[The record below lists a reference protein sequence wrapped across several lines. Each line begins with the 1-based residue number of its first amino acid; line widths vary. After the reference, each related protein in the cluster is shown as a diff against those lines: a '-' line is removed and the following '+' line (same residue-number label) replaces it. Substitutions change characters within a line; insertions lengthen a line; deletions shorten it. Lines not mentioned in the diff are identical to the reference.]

1 MAYSKSNNSKHV
13 RALQFEIFP
22 NEEQKLLIEKTFGC
36 CRKVYNLIIADK
48 LAYYEKYNIDKDFT
62 PAPYKKIYL
71 YLKEPDS
78 TAFAN
83 VQQHANRAF
92 AQWIKDKENKSKKN
106 KSGKPRFKKKGK
118 CRPSYTTSFTN
129 NNIEL
134 IGNKLKVPKV
144 GLIDILLHREL
155 PDWAQKIQSVTIFRT
170 PIGTYKA
177 SILFKYEIQAPT
189 KILSSVLGLDF
200 SMSDLYVDS
209 EGFCANYPK
218 FFRQKQEKLAKEQRK
233 LSRCKKGSKNYFK
246 QLRKVNKIHYAITN
260 QRKDY
265 LHKLT
270 TYLANNYDVIAIE
283 TLNLKGMA
291 SKDGFK
297 LGKSVHDVAFSYF
310 TSLLEYKLNDRG
322 GKLEKVDRFF
332 PSSQTCNH
340 CHNKFPITKDLSVR
354 QWECPNCHTIN
365 DRDANAAK
373 NIRDEAMRLLG
384 ITAPIKAVELEGNS
398 GIVCR

>member
-1 MAYSKSNNSKHV
+1 MSYRNDDTHV
-13 RALQFEIFP
+13 RAVQFEIFP
-22 NEEQKLLIEKTFGC
+22 NEEQKRFIEKTIGC
-36 CRKVYNLIIADK
+36 ARKVYNLITADK
-48 LAYYEKYNIDKDFT
+48 LAYYEKTNKNKYFY
-62 PAPYKKIYL
+62 PASYKKTYPYL
-71 YLKEPDS
+71 EEVDS
-78 TAFAN
+78 SALAN
-83 VQQHANRAF
+83 VQVNADRAF
-92 AQWIKDKENKSKKN
+92 SDWKQDQNDKTKKV
-106 KSGKPRFKKKGK
+106 KKGKPRFKKKGK
-118 CRPSYTTSFTN
+118 CRPSYTTSNTSD
-129 NNIEL
+129 NI
-134 IGNKLKVPKV
+134 KLKDGKLKLPKMDW
-144 GLIDILLHREL
+144 IDILMHRPL
-155 PDWAQKIQSVTIFRT
+155 PSWAKEIKKVTVFRT

-189 KILSSVLGLDF
+189 KVLSSVLGLDF

-218 FFRQKQEKLAKEQRK
+218 FYRQKQEKLAKEQRK

-384 ITAPIKAVELEGNS
+384 ITAPTKAVELKGNS

>member
-1 MAYSKSNNSKHV
+1 MSYRNDDTHV
-13 RALQFEIFP
+13 RAVQFEIFP
-22 NEEQKLLIEKTFGC
+22 NEEQKRFIEKTIGC
-36 CRKVYNLIIADK
+36 ARKVYNLITADK
-48 LAYYEKYNIDKDFT
+48 LAYYEKTNKNKYFY
-62 PAPYKKIYL
+62 PASYKKTYPYL
-71 YLKEPDS
+71 EEVDS
-78 TAFAN
+78 SALAN
-83 VQQHANRAF
+83 VQVNADRAF
-92 AQWIKDKENKSKKN
+92 SDWKQDQNDKTKKV
-106 KSGKPRFKKKGK
+106 KKGKPRFKKKGK
-118 CRPSYTTSFTN
+118 CRPSYTTSNTSD
-129 NNIEL
+129 NI
-134 IGNKLKVPKV
+134 KLKDGKLKLPKMDW
-144 GLIDILLHREL
+144 IDILMHRPL
-155 PDWAQKIQSVTIFRT
+155 PSWAKEIKKVTVFRT

-189 KILSSVLGLDF
+189 KVLSSVLGLDF

-310 TSLLEYKLNDRG
+310 TSLLGYKLNDRG

>member
-1 MAYSKSNNSKHV
+1 MSYRNDDTHV
-13 RALQFEIFP
+13 RAVQFEIFP
-22 NEEQKLLIEKTFGC
+22 NEEQKRFIEKTIGC
-36 CRKVYNLIIADK
+36 ARKVYNLITADK
-48 LAYYEKYNIDKDFT
+48 LAYYEKTNKNKYFY
-62 PAPYKKIYL
+62 PASYKKTYPYL
-71 YLKEPDS
+71 EEVDS
-78 TAFAN
+78 SALAN
-83 VQQHANRAF
+83 VQVNADRAF
-92 AQWIKDKENKSKKN
+92 SDWKQDQNDKTKKV
-106 KSGKPRFKKKGK
+106 KKGKPRFKKKGK
-118 CRPSYTTSFTN
+118 CRPSYTTSNTSD
-129 NNIEL
+129 NI
-134 IGNKLKVPKV
+134 KLKDGKLKLPKMDW
-144 GLIDILLHREL
+144 IDILMHRPL
-155 PDWAQKIQSVTIFRT
+155 PSWAKEIKKVTVFRT

-189 KILSSVLGLDF
+189 KVLSSVLGLDF

-340 CHNKFPITKDLSVR
+340 CHNNSTFPVR
-354 QWECPNCHTIN
+354 N
-365 DRDANAAK
+365 
-373 NIRDEAMRLLG
+373 LG
-384 ITAPIKAVELEGNS
+384 
-398 GIVCR
+398 

>member
-1 MAYSKSNNSKHV
+1 MSYRNDDTHV
-13 RALQFEIFP
+13 RAVQFEIFP
-22 NEEQKLLIEKTFGC
+22 NEEQKRFIEKTIGC
-36 CRKVYNLIIADK
+36 ARKVYNLITADK
-48 LAYYEKYNIDKDFT
+48 LAYYEKTNKNKYFY
-62 PAPYKKIYL
+62 PASYKKTYPYL
-71 YLKEPDS
+71 EEVDS
-78 TAFAN
+78 SALAN
-83 VQQHANRAF
+83 VQVNADRAF
-92 AQWIKDKENKSKKN
+92 SDWKQDQNDKTKKV
-106 KSGKPRFKKKGK
+106 KKGKPRFKKKGK
-118 CRPSYTTSFTN
+118 CRPSYTTSNTSD
-129 NNIEL
+129 NI
-134 IGNKLKVPKV
+134 KLKDGKLKLPKMDW
-144 GLIDILLHREL
+144 IDILMHRPL
-155 PDWAQKIQSVTIFRT
+155 PSWAKEIKKVTVFRT

-189 KILSSVLGLDF
+189 KVLSSVLGLDF

-218 FFRQKQEKLAKEQRK
+218 FFRKKQEKLAKEQRK

-310 TSLLEYKLNDRG
+310 TSLLGYKLNDRG

-354 QWECPNCHTIN
+354 QWECPNCHSIN

>member
-1 MAYSKSNNSKHV
+1 MSYRNDDTHV
-13 RALQFEIFP
+13 RAVQFEIFP
-22 NEEQKLLIEKTFGC
+22 NEEQKRFIEKTIGC
-36 CRKVYNLIIADK
+36 ARKVYNLITADK
-48 LAYYEKYNIDKDFT
+48 LAYYEKTNKNKYFY
-62 PAPYKKIYL
+62 PASYKKTYPYL
-71 YLKEPDS
+71 EEVDS
-78 TAFAN
+78 SALAN
-83 VQQHANRAF
+83 VQVNADRAF
-92 AQWIKDKENKSKKN
+92 SDWKQDQNDKTKKV
-106 KSGKPRFKKKGK
+106 KKGKPRFKKKGK
-118 CRPSYTTSFTN
+118 CRPSYTTSNTSD
-129 NNIEL
+129 NI
-134 IGNKLKVPKV
+134 KLKDGKLKLPKMDW
-144 GLIDILLHREL
+144 IDILMHRPL
-155 PDWAQKIQSVTIFRT
+155 PSWAKEIKKVTVFRT

-189 KILSSVLGLDF
+189 KVLSSVLGLDF

-218 FFRQKQEKLAKEQRK
+218 FFRKKQEKLAKEQRK

-384 ITAPIKAVELEGNS
+384 ITAPIKAVELKGNS